1 MKKKN
6 RKLKERSRRTE
17 KTAEEKQKN
26 RKIQRA
32 KVQGKLKDQRETI
45 CQEQFEDK
53 TKYSIKVVVQD
64 G

>member
-1 MKKKN
+1 MIQKN
-6 RKLKERSRRTE
+6 RE
-17 KTAEEKQKN
+17 N
-26 RKIQRA
+26 YWRKIQRA

-64 G
+64 GW